1 MDWPLLA
8 GADADDVAALL
19 AVARRRSFKRGEVV
33 FHVGDPA
40 DALHLVRKGRFA
52 VRMSTPRGEQAILAV
67 VGPGESFGELALFPM
82 GSRRSATVEAV
93 EAGETLCV
101 AASDFARL
109 RRDNTGMWEL
119 LCVLLANQVRRLSTR
134 ALVAHYLD
142 SDARVRWALAELAE
156 TYQPAGGAATITL
169 TQDAIAE
176 LAGTSRATAN
186 RVLRE
191 EQERGSIVVERGRV
205 IVSDRD
211 ALQRRFRV

>member
-8 GADADDVAALL
+8 GVDADDVAALL

-33 FHVGDPA
+33 FHAGDPA

-52 VRMSTPRGEQAILAV
+52 VRTSTPRGEQAILSL
-67 VGPGESFGELALFPM
+67 VGPGESFGELALFPD
-82 GSRRSATVEAV
+82 GEQRSATVEAV

-109 RRDNTGMWEL
+109 RHANAGMWEL

-142 SDARVRWALAELAE
+142 ADARVRWALAELAD
-156 TYQPAGGAATITL
+156 TYSVEGEAAAITL
-169 TQDAIAE
+169 TQEQIAE

-186 RVLRE
+186 RVLGE
-191 EQERGSIVVERGRV
+191 EQERGNLELERGRV
-205 IVSDRD
+205 IVTDRE
-211 ALQRRFRV
+211 ALRRRARM